1 MEQAIEEAVVIE
13 EALKFGGEVSEVN
26 VNAIQKKE
34 DSGELGQLKTLLEQ
48 MVKKIDT
55 LEAQMSEVKIGQ
67 RDMTTGRRHYQYER
81 GGTQKCY
88 RCGEHAGSLQTR
100 VSFKL
105 QQASSGK

>member
-1 MEQAIEEAVVIE
+1 MVIE
-13 EALKFGGEVSEVN
+13 EALKFGGEVSEIN

-67 RDMTTGRRHYQYER
+67 RDMTTGRRHYQYVR
-81 GGTQKCY
+81 GGSA
-88 RCGEHAGSLQTR
+88 EDVAGWCHTPQYESM
-100 VSFKL
+100 VFADSD
-105 QQASSGK
+105 G

>member
-13 EALKFGGEVSEVN
+13 EALKFGGEVSEDN
-26 VNAIQKKE
+26 VNAIQKKK

-67 RDMTTGRRHYQYER
+67 RNMTTGRRHYER

-88 RCGEHAGSLQTR
+88 RCVNRATSNACVL
-100 VSFKL
+100 
-105 QQASSGK
+105 